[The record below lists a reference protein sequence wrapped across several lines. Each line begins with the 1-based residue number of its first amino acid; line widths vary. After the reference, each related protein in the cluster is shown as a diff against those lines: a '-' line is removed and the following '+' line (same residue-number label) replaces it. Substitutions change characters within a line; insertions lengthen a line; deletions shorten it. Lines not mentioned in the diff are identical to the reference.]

1 MIALPHLNVNST
13 IFNKKKRLALMVL
26 LKEKQTVTL
35 YLKDLLSLPMF
46 NNFSVF
52 SFFFA
57 SPYFY
62 DNNIDFVET

>member
-1 MIALPHLNVNST
+1 
-13 IFNKKKRLALMVL
+13 MVL
-26 LKEKQTVTL
+26 LKEEQTVTL

-46 NNFSVF
+46 NNFFVF
-52 SFFFA
+52 SFLFA